1 VTSTAI
7 VRFRRD
13 LRLHDNPTLV
23 AASDA
28 DRLLP
33 VSVVDPRRAGERE
46 YGGPDSFRYQ
56 RTGGHRARFRRESL
70 SDLRGRL
77 REHGSDL
84 LVRRGRPEDVLPEL
98 ADAVDADAVHEQTL
112 PTTEE
117 RETGAAVGD
126 ALAADGVAR
135 HTHWTHTLHHPDDL
149 PVHPTVVDDTF
160 TPFRERVEAESTV
173 RDPVAVP
180 DLPPLP
186 GRTPEAGEIPDPLGS
201 VPAEPPDERGALP
214 FRGGETRALDRVE
227 EYLWTGDHLREYKET
242 RNGLVGAD
250 YSAKFSPW
258 LAAGC
263 LSPRYVASEVERYE
277 AARVA
282 NDSTY
287 WLLFE
292 LRWRDFFQFQFL
304 KHGGQQFRREG
315 IRNRTDLDWRWD
327 RTAFRRWADGET
339 GVPFVDAA
347 MRELA
352 ATGYTSNR
360 ARQNAASLL
369 ANDLRLDWR
378 RGAAHFETQLV
389 DYDPASN
396 YGNWAYIAGVGNDSR
411 DRAFDVLSQGER
423 YDPDAA
429 FVTRWCPELADL
441 AAVDPGY
448 AREPWAAPRE
458 ALVEAGVELGVDY
471 PHPMA
476 ALADR
481 YESVP

>member
-1 VTSTAI
+1 MTSTAI

-23 AASDA
+23 AASEA

-33 VSVVDPRRAGERE
+33 VFVVDPRRVGERE

-56 RTGGHRARFRRESL
+56 RLGGHRARFLRESL
-70 SDLRGRL
+70 GDLRDRL
-77 REHGSDL
+77 RGHGSDL
-84 LVRRGRPEDVLPEL
+84 LVRRGHPEDVLPEL
-98 ADAVDADAVHEQTL
+98 ASEVGADAVHEQTL

-117 RETGAAVGD
+117 RQTGAAVGD
-126 ALAADGVAR
+126 ALAAEDVAR
-135 HTHWTHTLHHPDDL
+135 RTHWTHTLHHPDDL
-149 PVHPTVVDDTF
+149 PVQPTVIDDTF
-160 TPFRERVEAESTV
+160 TPFRRRVEAESEV
-173 RDPVAVP
+173 REPVGVP

-186 GRTPEAGEIPDPLGS
+186 DDAPDAGELPDPLGS
-201 VPAEPPDERGALP
+201 APEQSADERGVLP
-214 FRGGETRALDRVE
+214 LHGGETRALERVE
-227 EYLWTGDHLREYKET
+227 EYVWTGDHLREYRET

-263 LSPRYVASEVERYE
+263 LSPRFVADEVDRYE
-277 AARVA
+277 AERVA

-315 IRNRTDLDWRWD
+315 IRNRTDIDWRWD
-327 RTAFRRWADGET
+327 ERVFQRWAAGET

-378 RGAAHFETQLV
+378 RGAAHFETLLV

-423 YDPDAA
+423 YDPDAG
-429 FVTRWCPELADL
+429 FVARWCPELADL

-448 AREPWAAPRE
+448 TREPWTAPSG
-458 ALVEAGVELGVDY
+458 ALVDAGVELGVDY
-471 PHPMA
+471 PRPIP
-476 ALADR
+476 ALGDR
-481 YESVP
+481 YDAMS